1 MDNEQCQMR
10 IQEKKKKKLKMRK
23 EAKLG
28 RGREFKPTL
37 TRLLLHS

>member
-1 MDNEQCQMR
+1 MDNEQCQTR
-10 IQEKKKKKLKMRK
+10 IQEKKKKLKMRK